1 MTRENSKQTDNPLL
15 EQTKTNAYE
24 DIVFMKDCIDAA
36 LVTQSLSQSYSL
48 PTNKSKKDQPFK
60 ALIFFYVSLLLFF
73 HFILRL
79 SISCYST
86 FFRIIVFKLNDRYS
100 MNTWF

>member
-36 LVTQSLSQSYSL
+36 LVTQSLSQSYKSGL
-48 PTNKSKKDQPFK
+48 FPNK
-60 ALIFFYVSLLLFF
+60 
-73 HFILRL
+73 
-79 SISCYST
+79 
-86 FFRIIVFKLNDRYS
+86 
-100 MNTWF
+100 